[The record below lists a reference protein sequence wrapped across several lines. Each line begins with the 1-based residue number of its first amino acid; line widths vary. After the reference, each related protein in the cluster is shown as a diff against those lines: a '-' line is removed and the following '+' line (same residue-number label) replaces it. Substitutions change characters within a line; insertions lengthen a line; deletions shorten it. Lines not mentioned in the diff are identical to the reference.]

1 MTDLYTIKGSHFGS
15 LTEPAIRNVELC
27 EDDYPKRCLQPREAC
42 EQSPA
47 RVQWRLLAQSK
58 DSAQANSQGS
68 FLRLFVLLCG
78 MTLSVENISVFCHK
92 K

>member
-1 MTDLYTIKGSHFGS
+1 MTDLYAKRGCHFGS

-47 RVQWRLLAQSK
+47 MEQWRFRISELTRLVPAPVRSALWNDVK
-58 DSAQANSQGS
+58 DRRDYRS
-68 FLRLFVLLCG
+68 
-78 MTLSVENISVFCHK
+78 LS
-92 K
+92 